1 MITSSILN
9 SVTFKDLSSGTFPN
23 KWNRLH
29 EDNRGG
35 GFSIIPYC
43 QKFNHGDIIYLQ
55 FTSDSDVAPT
65 LKIYNPG
72 YKTFVTGT
80 LASSYIGD
88 YSRYF
93 YNFEITLNSDY
104 YGKKIYFT
112 CEQGTT
118 LLTSEPIFCTDLSE
132 AITKGHI
139 KRLKYTNLDR
149 NESDLSD
156 RWVDWS
162 AIDYMYFYVE
172 SVDVDL
178 FDSENVEVLEGSQ
191 SKTIISAVNYS
202 GIQLKTDVL
211 PDYMVLKLKAA
222 SNLDYFEVNEIQYV
236 KEGESESERV
246 QGSTS
251 FQMTINLIEKNT
263 IGLNVDDLGIT
274 FVNGFDM
281 AIIPKRNTGVTAAG
295 WQVENPEGYM
305 LHSVFIKHA
314 TTSAGDAV
322 VKLGTTVSGDELIDE
337 VQGSISRSEFSTEWA
352 TFSRHYLK
360 DPDNSSQLYFSVSG
374 AGAVLDIIV
383 NFDTVTES

>member
-1 MITSSILN
+1 MLTSSILN
-9 SVTFKDLSSGTFPN
+9 SVTFKDLTSGTFPN
-23 KWNRLH
+23 KWNTLH
-29 EDNRGG
+29 ADRKNG
-35 GFSIIPYC
+35 GFQVLPFF
-43 QKFNHGDIIYLQ
+43 QKFNKDDVIYLQ
-55 FTSDSDVAPT
+55 FTSDSNADVT
-65 LKIYNPG
+65 LKVFAYGGNDEI
-72 YKTFVTGT
+72 TST
-80 LASSYIGD
+80 LASSYVGA

-93 YNFEITLNSDY
+93 FNVEVTLSSNY
-104 YGKKIYFT
+104 YEKQIYFT
-112 CEQGTT
+112 VEQGTDI
-118 LLTSEPIFCTDLSE
+118 LRSEPIFCTDLTE
-132 AITKGHI
+132 GLANGHI
-139 KRLKYTNLDR
+139 KRVKYTNLDR
-149 NESDLSD
+149 NESDLAD

-162 AIDYMYFYVE
+162 VIDYMYFYVD

-178 FDSENVEVLEGSQ
+178 NDSESVEILEGSQ
-191 SKTIISAVNYS
+191 SREIISAVNYS
-202 GIQLKTDVL
+202 GIQLKIDAI

-222 SNLDYFEVNEIQYV
+222 SNLDYFEVNEIQYI
-236 KEGESESERV
+236 KDGEAEAERYG
-246 QGSTS
+246 QTTS
-251 FQMTINLIEKNT
+251 FTMSINLIEKNT

-281 AIIPKRNTGVTAAG
+281 AIIPKRNTAVTAAG

-383 NFDTVTES
+383 NFDTVTEN